1 MLRVVIILMVVLYA
15 LIRGGT
21 LTNFARLRVR
31 RVPLV
36 VASFAIRLLIDTP
49 FLAGP
54 LISIWIA
61 PLFLLSFALLIWWV
75 WENRHLAGV
84 SLIGGGVTMN
94 LAAITANGGA
104 MPVNPVASLYAGKT
118 ISTATTTGPLA
129 DVHRAF
135 GEQVRLWVL
144 TDIFPVPAG
153 IPFAAVY
160 SLGDIVLTI
169 GVAILCYRTMLSP
182 AALAHDIA
190 RAAPITPTPTE
201 R

>member
-1 MLRVVIILMVVLYA
+1 MLRVVVIAAVLVYA
-15 LIRGGT
+15 LLRGGT

-36 VASFAIRLLIDTP
+36 LASFAIRVLVDTP

-54 LISIWIA
+54 LVRSWTT
-61 PLFLLSFALLIWWV
+61 PLFLLSFGLLIWWV
-75 WENRHLAGV
+75 WENRGLAGGG
-84 SLIGGGVTMN
+84 LIGAGVVMN

-104 MPVNPVASLYAGKT
+104 MPVDPVAALYAGKP
-118 ISTATTTGPLA
+118 IADAGALA

-144 TDIFPVPAG
+144 TDIFPIPAG

-160 SLGDIVLTI
+160 SLGDILLTI
-169 GVAILCYRTMLSP
+169 GVAILCHRTMLTPPSP
-182 AALAHDIA
+182 VPGVAHSVSV
-190 RAAPITPTPTE
+190 APLE
-201 R
+201 H